1 MAVPVVKPINQS
13 VAMRVIT
20 WYGLDMAIDIR
31 TIDDQVKRHQ
41 DQIRRLQEIKRMA
54 SDPEM
59 LTLLEGLVTKNGSI
73 ASEAPKQTAPK
84 FGGRK
89 DVLSEAVMLAIAAL
103 PQNRF
108 TAAYLVDRMLKAGF
122 QFVAGNPHF
131 AVTGALRRLAAK
143 GKIRVAM
150 HGSGRRATEYERML
164 SATET
169 SGDQKQQQSRS
180 KDGGRVQ
187 QVAQFLREHGSAKR
201 SVIQKETGIPLGTV
215 CSVLNDKSRFKRLED
230 GRWDNVGA

>member
-1 MAVPVVKPINQS
+1 
-13 VAMRVIT
+13 MRVIT

-31 TIDDQVKRHQ
+31 NIDDQVKRHQ

-59 LTLLEGLVTKNGSI
+59 LTLLDGLVTKNGSV
-73 ASEAPKQTAPK
+73 APATPTEAAPK
-84 FGGRK
+84 FRGRK
-89 DVLSEAVMLAIAAL
+89 DALTEGVMLAIAAL

-108 TAAYLVDRMLKAGF
+108 TAAHLVDRMLKAGF

-131 AVTGALRRLAAK
+131 AVTGALRRLAEK
-143 GKIRVAM
+143 GKINIAM
-150 HGSGRRATEYERML
+150 HGSGRRATEFERIL
-164 SATET
+164 SAMEA
-169 SGDQKQQQSRS
+169 SGAQKQQQSRS

-201 SVIQKETGIPLGTV
+201 SVIQEETGIPLGTV